1 MHTYANCVKALALQG
16 GGALG
21 GGYTWAATQGGVVCY
36 SAGEYVKFTTLDGL
50 AENSVHAIAEDGSGR
65 WWFGTDYDGASVL
78 NDGGTLL

>member
-1 MHTYANCVKALALQG
+1 M
-16 GGALG
+16 GAIPGLRPRDG
-21 GGYTWAATQGGVVCY
+21 WSVIAPVNI
-36 SAGEYVKFTTLDGL
+36 KFTTLDGL